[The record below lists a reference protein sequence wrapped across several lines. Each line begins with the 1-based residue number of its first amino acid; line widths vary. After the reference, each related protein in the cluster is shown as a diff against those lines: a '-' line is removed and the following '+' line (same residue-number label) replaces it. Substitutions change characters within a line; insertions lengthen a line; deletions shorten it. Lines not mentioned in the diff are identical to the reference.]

1 METST
6 KKTENAIDLQLSQ
19 EILELS
25 QDICGL
31 SQDIYKLSQ
40 EIRGLSQDIFE
51 LSQEIREL
59 SQGTSNYDGLPNGLR
74 YRRLAGRGLA
84 HETEKPK
91 ATKMPF

>member
-6 KKTENAIDLQLSQ
+6 KKTEYAIDLQLSQ
-19 EILELS
+19 EILESS

-59 SQGTSNYDGLPNGLR
+59 SQGTSNYDGLPNGVR
-74 YRRLAGRGLA
+74 YLPGVGLGDSIVSKVVLD
-84 HETEKPK
+84 EL
-91 ATKMPF
+91 